1 MEHKTHKFDIF
12 IQDDSKVLI
21 LGSFPS
27 VKSLQYNFY
36 FSHPQN
42 RFFPTLARLFNE
54 ECPSSIDDRK
64 AFLIKHK
71 IALYDVIEECDINN
85 SDDSSIRNPIPID
98 IESILNDYPNIKVI
112 GITGRKA
119 GSLFDKYLKDKVKI
133 KVIYLPSTSSANA
146 KMKIDDLVIEF
157 HKLFTE

>member
-1 MEHKTHKFDIF
+1 MEHKTHQFDKF

-36 FSHPQN
+36 YSHPQN
-42 RFFPTLARLFNE
+42 RFFPTLAKLFNE
-54 ECPSSIDDRK
+54 DCPSSIDDRK

-85 SDDSSIRNPIPID
+85 SDDSSIKNPIPID
-98 IESILNDYPNIKVI
+98 IESILRDYPNIKVI
-112 GITGRKA
+112 GITGKKA
-119 GSLFDKYLKDKVKI
+119 CSLFDKYLKDKVSI
-133 KVIYLPSTSSANA
+133 RVVYMPSTSPRNA
-146 KMKIDDLVIEF
+146 KTNMDDLIDSFV
-157 HKLFTE
+157 KLFSK